1 MMWGGYTWGWP
12 GFVLA
17 AIFMVACVALMGRMM
32 GHGRMSNRMNHVHG
46 SAQQSPAPYG
56 TEVLTRSLSGD
67 LSAVRLTSTSTTG
80 SAMCSRISAAQPAEM
95 KESAISIDSGRAGVW
110 AVGRLAH
117 SPV

>member
-56 TEVLTRSLSGD
+56 TEVPDQILERRLVSGEIDIDEYNRLRDVLADIGSPASGD
-67 LSAVRLTSTSTTG
+67 EGKRD
-80 SAMCSRISAAQPAEM
+80 Q
-95 KESAISIDSGRAGVW
+95 
-110 AVGRLAH
+110 H
-117 SPV
+117 